1 MQKEFSRRDFLKGM
15 AVVTASGLLVACGG
29 GNGTPVKLAFA
40 AMNNFYDQAETL
52 NGYVLCQGF
61 QVKNLSAS
69 DITLD
74 GLLDFET
81 YDKKE
86 REVGVEEAIRALAG
100 SSKTITAKTS
110 AGAVT
115 SIAVLDPASSKTLK
129 PGESAKVWFYAIA
142 PTNETTLDILYQGVH
157 QCYLSYGKD
166 LPSHEPGGGGGSSA
180 SSTVSSSSATSE
192 SASLSTAASEESASA
207 STAASEVG
215 VMESPSDSVN
225 REASAS
231 R

>member
-1 MQKEFSRRDFLKGM
+1 MGEKFSRRDFLKGM

-29 GNGTPVKLAFA
+29 GNGTPVKLAFV
-40 AMNNFYDQAETL
+40 AMDNFYDQDETP

-86 REVGVEEAIRALAG
+86 SKVGVEKAIRELAG

-129 PGESAKVWFYAIA
+129 PGESAKVWFFAIA
-142 PTNETTLDILYQGVH
+142 PNNETTLDILYQGVH

-166 LPSHEPGGGGGSSA
+166 LPPHEPGGGGSSSA

-192 SASLSTAASEESASA
+192 SAST

-215 VMESPSDSVN
+215 VMESPSSVD

>member
-29 GNGTPVKLAFA
+29 GNGTPVKLAFV
-40 AMNNFYDQAETL
+40 AMDDFYDQDETL

-129 PGESAKVWFYAIA
+129 PGESAKVWFSAIA

-180 SSTVSSSSATSE
+180 SSAVSSSSTTAE
-192 SASLSTAASEESASA
+192 SASS

-215 VMESPSDSVN
+215 VMESPSSVD

>member
-1 MQKEFSRRDFLKGM
+1 MSEKFSRRDFLKGM

-29 GNGTPVKLAFA
+29 GNGTPVKLAFV
-40 AMNNFYDQAETL
+40 AMDDFYDQDETP

-129 PGESAKVWFYAIA
+129 PGESAKVWFSAIA

-192 SASLSTAASEESASA
+192 SASSSTAASED
-207 STAASEVG
+207 VG
-215 VMESPSDSVN
+215 VMESPSDSVD

>member
-15 AVVTASGLLVACGG
+15 AVVTASGLLMACGG
-29 GNGTPVKLAFA
+29 GNGTPVKLAFV
-40 AMNNFYDQAETL
+40 AMDNFYDQDETP
-52 NGYVLCQGF
+52 NGYVLYQGF

-81 YDKKE
+81 YNKKE
-86 REVGVEEAIRALAG
+86 REVGVEKAIRALAG

-115 SIAVLDPASSKTLK
+115 SIAALDPASSKTLK
-129 PGESAKVWFYAIA
+129 PGESAMVWFSAIA

-166 LPSHEPGGGGGSSA
+166 LPSHEPGGGGSGSA
-180 SSTVSSSSATSE
+180 SSAVSSSSATAE
-192 SASLSTAASEESASA
+192 SASS

-215 VMESPSDSVN
+215 VMESPSSVD

>member
-29 GNGTPVKLAFA
+29 GNGTPVKLAFV
-40 AMNNFYDQAETL
+40 AMDNFYDQAETQ

-100 SSKTITAKTS
+100 SSKTITAKAS

-129 PGESAKVWFYAIA
+129 PGESAKVWFSAIA

-166 LPSHEPGGGGGSSA
+166 LPSHEPGGGGSSSA

-192 SASLSTAASEESASA
+192 SASS

-215 VMESPSDSVN
+215 VMESPSDSVD

>member
-1 MQKEFSRRDFLKGM
+1 MGEKFSRRDFLKGM

-29 GNGTPVKLAFA
+29 GNGTPVKLAFV
-40 AMNNFYDQAETL
+40 AMDNFYDQAETL
-52 NGYVLCQGF
+52 NDYVLCQGF

-81 YDKKE
+81 YNKKE
-86 REVGVEEAIRALAG
+86 REVGVEEAIWALAG

-192 SASLSTAASEESASA
+192 SASASTAASEEA
-207 STAASEVG
+207 G
-215 VMESPSDSVN
+215 VMESPSDPVD

>member
-1 MQKEFSRRDFLKGM
+1 MQKEFSSRDFLKGM

-29 GNGTPVKLAFA
+29 GNGTPVKLAFV
-40 AMNNFYDQAETL
+40 AMDNFYDQDETL

-115 SIAVLDPASSKTLK
+115 SIAMLDPASSKTLK

-180 SSTVSSSSATSE
+180 SSAVSSSST
-192 SASLSTAASEESASA
+192 TEESASA

-215 VMESPSDSVN
+215 VMESPSDSVD

>member
-29 GNGTPVKLAFA
+29 GNGTPVKLAFV
-40 AMNNFYDQAETL
+40 AMDNFYDQAETQ

-129 PGESAKVWFYAIA
+129 PGESAKVWFSAIA

-180 SSTVSSSSATSE
+180 SSAVSSSSATAE
-192 SASLSTAASEESASA
+192 SASS

-215 VMESPSDSVN
+215 VMESPSDSVD

>member
-1 MQKEFSRRDFLKGM
+1 MGEKFSRRDFLKGM

-29 GNGTPVKLAFA
+29 GNGTPVKLAFV
-40 AMNNFYDQAETL
+40 AMDDSYGQYEIPNS
-52 NGYVLCQGF
+52 YVLHQGF

-74 GLLDFET
+74 GLLDFKTCDE
-81 YDKKE
+81 KASK
-86 REVGVEEAIRALAG
+86 VGEEEAIRALAG

-129 PGESAKVWFYAIA
+129 PGESAMVWFSAIA
-142 PTNETTLDILYQGVH
+142 PNNETTLDILYQGVH

-180 SSTVSSSSATSE
+180 SSAVSSSST
-192 SASLSTAASEESASA
+192 TEESASS

-215 VMESPSDSVN
+215 VMESPSSVD

>member
-29 GNGTPVKLAFA
+29 GNGTPVKLAFV
-40 AMNNFYDQAETL
+40 AMDNFYDQAETQNK
-52 NGYVLCQGF
+52 NGYVLCQVF

-81 YDKKE
+81 CDQKAS
-86 REVGVEEAIRALAG
+86 EVGEEKAIRALAG

-115 SIAVLDPASSKTLK
+115 SIAMLDPASSKTLK
-129 PGESAKVWFYAIA
+129 PGESAMVWFSAIA
-142 PTNETTLDILYQGVH
+142 PNNETTLDILYQGVH

-166 LPSHEPGGGGGSSA
+166 LPSHEPGGGGSSA

-192 SASLSTAASEESASA
+192 SASTAASE
-207 STAASEVG
+207 EVG
-215 VMESPSDSVN
+215 VMESPSSVD

>member
-1 MQKEFSRRDFLKGM
+1 MGEKFSRRDFLKGM

-29 GNGTPVKLAFA
+29 GNGTPVKLAFV
-40 AMNNFYDQAETL
+40 AMDNFYDQAETQ

-129 PGESAKVWFYAIA
+129 PGESAKVWFSAIA

-180 SSTVSSSSATSE
+180 SSAVSSSSKTAE
-192 SASLSTAASEESASA
+192 SASS

-215 VMESPSDSVN
+215 VMESPSDSVD

>member
-1 MQKEFSRRDFLKGM
+1 MQKELSRRDFLKGM

-29 GNGTPVKLAFA
+29 GNGTPVKLAFV
-40 AMNNFYDQAETL
+40 AMDNFYDQDETQ

-115 SIAVLDPASSKTLK
+115 SIVVLDPASSKTLK
-129 PGESAKVWFYAIA
+129 PGESAMVWFSAIA

-166 LPSHEPGGGGGSSA
+166 LPSHEPGGGGSSSA
-180 SSTVSSSSATSE
+180 SSTVSSSSATS
-192 SASLSTAASEESASA
+192 ESASA

-215 VMESPSDSVN
+215 VMESPSSVD

>member
-29 GNGTPVKLAFA
+29 GNGTPVKLAFV
-40 AMNNFYDQAETL
+40 AMDNFYDQDETL

-129 PGESAKVWFYAIA
+129 PGESAKVWFFAIA
-142 PTNETTLDILYQGVH
+142 PNNETTLDILYQGVH

-166 LPSHEPGGGGGSSA
+166 LPSHEPGGGGSSSA

-192 SASLSTAASEESASA
+192 SASTSTAASEEVA
-207 STAASEVG
+207 
-215 VMESPSDSVN
+215 VMESPSSVD

>member
-1 MQKEFSRRDFLKGM
+1 MGEKFSRRDFLKGM

-29 GNGTPVKLAFA
+29 GNGTQVKLAFV
-40 AMNNFYDQAETL
+40 AMDNFYDQAETQNE

-69 DITLD
+69 DITLE

-81 YDKKE
+81 YDKEE
-86 REVGVEEAIRALAG
+86 RKVGVEEAIRALAG

-166 LPSHEPGGGGGSSA
+166 LPSHEPGGGGSSSA
-180 SSTVSSSSATSE
+180 SSTVSSSATS
-192 SASLSTAASEESASA
+192 ESASA
-207 STAASEVG
+207 STAASEEVA
-215 VMESPSDSVN
+215 VMESPSDSVD

>member
-29 GNGTPVKLAFA
+29 GNGTPVKLAFV
-40 AMNNFYDQAETL
+40 AMDNFYDQDETL

-110 AGAVT
+110 AGAVM

-129 PGESAKVWFYAIA
+129 PGESAKVWFSAIA

-166 LPSHEPGGGGGSSA
+166 LPSHESGGGGGSSA

-192 SASLSTAASEESASA
+192 SAS
-207 STAASEVG
+207 TAASEVG
-215 VMESPSDSVN
+215 VMESPSSVD

>member
-1 MQKEFSRRDFLKGM
+1 MGEKFSRRDFLKGM

-29 GNGTPVKLAFA
+29 GNGTPVKLAFV
-40 AMNNFYDQAETL
+40 AMDNFYDQAETQ

-86 REVGVEEAIRALAG
+86 RKVGVEEAIRALAG

-129 PGESAKVWFYAIA
+129 PGESAKVWFSAIA
-142 PTNETTLDILYQGVH
+142 PTNETTLDILYQGVY

-180 SSTVSSSSATSE
+180 SSAVSSSSTTAE
-192 SASLSTAASEESASA
+192 SASS

-215 VMESPSDSVN
+215 VMESPSDSVD

>member
-1 MQKEFSRRDFLKGM
+1 MWFINCKGGKTNEREIFPSGFSKGHGGCD
-15 AVVTASGLLVACGG
+15 GLLVACGG
-29 GNGTPVKLAFA
+29 GNGTPVKLAFV
-40 AMNNFYDQAETL
+40 AMDNFYDQDETP

-129 PGESAKVWFYAIA
+129 PGESAKVWFFAIA

-166 LPSHEPGGGGGSSA
+166 LPSHEPGGGGSSA

-192 SASLSTAASEESASA
+192 SASTAASEE
-207 STAASEVG
+207 VC
-215 VMESPSDSVN
+215 VMESPSDSVD

>member
-29 GNGTPVKLAFA
+29 GNGTPVKLAFV
-40 AMNNFYDQAETL
+40 AMDNFYDQDETP

-69 DITLD
+69 DIPLA
-74 GLLDFET
+74 GLLDYET

-115 SIAVLDPASSKTLK
+115 SIAVLDPASSKSWK
-129 PGESAKVWFYAIA
+129 HGESAMVWFLAIA

-166 LPSHEPGGGGGSSA
+166 LPSHEPGGGGSSA

-192 SASLSTAASEESASA
+192 SASPAESA
-207 STAASEVG
+207 STAASEEVG
-215 VMESPSDSVN
+215 VMESPSASVD

>member
-29 GNGTPVKLAFA
+29 GNGTPVKLAFV
-40 AMNNFYDQAETL
+40 AMDNFYDQAETQ

-61 QVKNLSAS
+61 QVKNLSVS
-69 DITLD
+69 DIMLD

-129 PGESAKVWFYAIA
+129 PGESAKVWFSAIA

-180 SSTVSSSSATSE
+180 SSAVSSSSTTAE
-192 SASLSTAASEESASA
+192 SASSSTAASEA
-207 STAASEVG
+207 G
-215 VMESPSDSVN
+215 VMESPSDSVD

>member
-1 MQKEFSRRDFLKGM
+1 MSEKFSRRDFLKGM

-29 GNGTPVKLAFA
+29 GNGTPVKLAFV
-40 AMNNFYDQAETL
+40 AMDNFYDQDETL

-115 SIAVLDPASSKTLK
+115 SIAALDPASSKTLK
-129 PGESAKVWFYAIA
+129 PGESATVWFFAIA

-166 LPSHEPGGGGGSSA
+166 LPSHEPGGGGSSSA

-192 SASLSTAASEESASA
+192 SASTAASED
-207 STAASEVG
+207 G
-215 VMESPSDSVN
+215 VMESPSSVD

>member
-1 MQKEFSRRDFLKGM
+1 MQKEFSRRNFLKGM
-15 AVVTASGLLVACGG
+15 AVVTASGLLMACGG
-29 GNGTPVKLAFA
+29 GNGTPVKLAFV
-40 AMNNFYDQAETL
+40 AMDNFYDQAETP

-86 REVGVEEAIRALAG
+86 REVGVEKAIRALAG

-180 SSTVSSSSATSE
+180 SSAVSSSSATSE
-192 SASLSTAASEESASA
+192 SASTAESASS

-215 VMESPSDSVN
+215 VMESPSSVD

>member
-1 MQKEFSRRDFLKGM
+1 MGEKFSRRDFLKGM

-29 GNGTPVKLAFA
+29 GNGTPVKLAFV
-40 AMNNFYDQAETL
+40 AMDNFYDQDETL
-52 NGYVLCQGF
+52 NSYVLCQGF

-129 PGESAKVWFYAIA
+129 PGESAMVWFSAIA
-142 PTNETTLDILYQGVH
+142 PNNETTLDILYQGVH

-166 LPSHEPGGGGGSSA
+166 LPSHEPGGGGS
-180 SSTVSSSSATSE
+180 SSTTSE
-192 SASLSTAASEESASA
+192 SASTAESASTSTAASEESAS
-207 STAASEVG
+207 TAASEDG
-215 VMESPSDSVN
+215 VMESPSDSVD

>member
-15 AVVTASGLLVACGG
+15 AVVTASSLLMACGG
-29 GNGTPVKLAFA
+29 GNGTPVKLAFV
-40 AMNNFYDQAETL
+40 AMDNFYDQAETQNK

-129 PGESAKVWFYAIA
+129 PGESAKVWFSAIA

-180 SSTVSSSSATSE
+180 SSAVSSSSATAE
-192 SASLSTAASEESASA
+192 SASTEESASS

-215 VMESPSDSVN
+215 VMESPSSVD

>member
-15 AVVTASGLLVACGG
+15 AVVTASGLLMACGG
-29 GNGTPVKLAFA
+29 GNGTPVKLAFV
-40 AMNNFYDQAETL
+40 AMDDFYDQAETQ

-129 PGESAKVWFYAIA
+129 PGESAKVWFSAIA

-180 SSTVSSSSATSE
+180 SSTVSSSSATAE
-192 SASLSTAASEESASA
+192 SASS

-215 VMESPSDSVN
+215 VMESPSASVG

>member
-29 GNGTPVKLAFA
+29 GNGTPVKLAFV
-40 AMNNFYDQAETL
+40 AMDNFYDQDETP

-129 PGESAKVWFYAIA
+129 PGESAMVWFSAIA
-142 PTNETTLDILYQGVH
+142 PNNETTLDILYRGVH

-192 SASLSTAASEESASA
+192 SASLSTAASEEVA
-207 STAASEVG
+207 
-215 VMESPSDSVN
+215 VMESPSDSVD

>member
-1 MQKEFSRRDFLKGM
+1 MSEKFSRRDFLKGM

-29 GNGTPVKLAFA
+29 GNGTPVKLAFV
-40 AMNNFYDQAETL
+40 AMDNFYDQDETQ

-115 SIAVLDPASSKTLK
+115 SIAVLDPASSKMLK
-129 PGESAKVWFYAIA
+129 PGESAKVWFSAIA

-180 SSTVSSSSATSE
+180 SSAVSSSSTTAE
-192 SASLSTAASEESASA
+192 SASS

-215 VMESPSDSVN
+215 VMESPSDSVD

>member
-15 AVVTASGLLVACGG
+15 AVVTASGLLMACGG
-29 GNGTPVKLAFA
+29 GNGTPVKLAFV
-40 AMNNFYDQAETL
+40 AMDDFYDQAETQ

-69 DITLD
+69 DITLA

-129 PGESAKVWFYAIA
+129 PGESAKVWFSAIA

-180 SSTVSSSSATSE
+180 SSAVSSSSTTAE
-192 SASLSTAASEESASA
+192 SASS

-215 VMESPSDSVN
+215 VMESPSDSVD

>member
-1 MQKEFSRRDFLKGM
+1 MGEKFSRRDFLKGM

-29 GNGTPVKLAFA
+29 GNGTPVKLAFV
-40 AMNNFYDQAETL
+40 AMDDFDDQDETPS
-52 NGYVLCQGF
+52 GYVLFQGF

-81 YDKKE
+81 YNKE
-86 REVGVEEAIRALAG
+86 ARKVGDEKAIRALAG

-166 LPSHEPGGGGGSSA
+166 LPSHEPGGGGSSSA
-180 SSTVSSSSATSE
+180 SSAVSSSSTTSE
-192 SASLSTAASEESASA
+192 SASMAASEE
-207 STAASEVG
+207 VG
-215 VMESPSDSVN
+215 IMESPSSVD

>member
-1 MQKEFSRRDFLKGM
+1 MWFINYKGGKTNGREIFPSGFSKGH
-15 AVVTASGLLVACGG
+15 GGCGG
-29 GNGTPVKLAFA
+29 KVSTIPGLGTRGLRAVEKKLAFV
-40 AMNNFYDQAETL
+40 AMDNFYDQAETL

-86 REVGVEEAIRALAG
+86 KEVGVEEAIRALAG

-129 PGESAKVWFYAIA
+129 PGESATVWFSAIA

-157 QCYLSYGKD
+157 QCYLGYGKD
-166 LPSHEPGGGGGSSA
+166 LPSHEPGGGGSGSA

-192 SASLSTAASEESASA
+192 SASTAASED
-207 STAASEVG
+207 G
-215 VMESPSDSVN
+215 VMESPSSVD

>member
-29 GNGTPVKLAFA
+29 GNGTQVKLAFV
-40 AMNNFYDQAETL
+40 AMDDSYGQYEIP
-52 NGYVLCQGF
+52 NGYVLHQVF

-81 YDKKE
+81 CDQKAS
-86 REVGVEEAIRALAG
+86 EVGEEKAIRALAG

-129 PGESAKVWFYAIA
+129 PGESAMVWFSAIA
-142 PTNETTLDILYQGVH
+142 PNNETTLDILYQGVH

-166 LPSHEPGGGGGSSA
+166 LPSHESGGGGSSSA
-180 SSTVSSSSATSE
+180 SSTVSSSATS
-192 SASLSTAASEESASA
+192 ESASA
-207 STAASEVG
+207 STAASEEVA
-215 VMESPSDSVN
+215 VMESPSSVD

>member
-1 MQKEFSRRDFLKGM
+1 MGEKFSRRDFLKGM

-29 GNGTPVKLAFA
+29 GNGTSVKLAFV
-40 AMNNFYDQAETL
+40 AMDNFYDQDETP

-74 GLLDFET
+74 GLLDLET

-129 PGESAKVWFYAIA
+129 PGESAKVWFFAIA

-166 LPSHEPGGGGGSSA
+166 LPSHEPGGGGSSSA
-180 SSTVSSSSATSE
+180 SSAVSSSST
-192 SASLSTAASEESASA
+192 TEESASS
-207 STAASEVG
+207 STAASEVA
-215 VMESPSDSVN
+215 VMESPSSVD

>member
-1 MQKEFSRRDFLKGM
+1 M
-15 AVVTASGLLVACGG
+15 AVVTASGLLMACGG
-29 GNGTPVKLAFA
+29 GNGTPVKLAFV
-40 AMNNFYDQAETL
+40 AMDNFYGQDETP
-52 NGYVLCQGF
+52 NGYYVLHQVF

-86 REVGVEEAIRALAG
+86 RDVGVEEAIRALAG

-129 PGESAKVWFYAIA
+129 PGESAKVWFSAIA

-180 SSTVSSSSATSE
+180 SSAVSSSSTTAE
-192 SASLSTAASEESASA
+192 SASS

-215 VMESPSDSVN
+215 VMESPSDSVD

>member
-29 GNGTPVKLAFA
+29 GNGTPVKLAFV
-40 AMNNFYDQAETL
+40 AMDNFYDQDETL
-52 NGYVLCQGF
+52 NSYVLCQGF

-129 PGESAKVWFYAIA
+129 PGESAKVWFFAIA
-142 PTNETTLDILYQGVH
+142 PNNETTLDILYQGVH

-166 LPSHEPGGGGGSSA
+166 LPSHEPGGGGSSA

-192 SASLSTAASEESASA
+192 SASTAASEEVA
-207 STAASEVG
+207 
-215 VMESPSDSVN
+215 VMESPSASVD

>member
-1 MQKEFSRRDFLKGM
+1 MGEKFSRRDFLKGM

-29 GNGTPVKLAFA
+29 GNGTPVKLAFV
-40 AMNNFYDQAETL
+40 AMDNFYDQAETQ
-52 NGYVLCQGF
+52 NGYVLYQGF

-115 SIAVLDPASSKTLK
+115 SIAVLDPTSSKTLK
-129 PGESAKVWFYAIA
+129 PGESAKVWFSAIA

-180 SSTVSSSSATSE
+180 SSAVSSSSATAE
-192 SASLSTAASEESASA
+192 LASS

-215 VMESPSDSVN
+215 VMESPSDSVD

>member
-29 GNGTPVKLAFA
+29 GNGTPVKLAFV
-40 AMNNFYDQAETL
+40 AMDNFYDQDETL
-52 NGYVLCQGF
+52 NGYVLCQGL

-81 YDKKE
+81 YNKKE

-129 PGESAKVWFYAIA
+129 PGESAKVWFSAIA

-166 LPSHEPGGGGGSSA
+166 LPSHEPGGGSGSSA
-180 SSTVSSSSATSE
+180 SSTVSSSSATAE
-192 SASLSTAASEESASA
+192 SASSSTAASE
-207 STAASEVG
+207 EVG
-215 VMESPSDSVN
+215 VMESPSSVD

>member
-1 MQKEFSRRDFLKGM
+1 MGEKFSRRDFLKGM

-29 GNGTPVKLAFA
+29 GNGTPVKLAFV
-40 AMNNFYDQAETL
+40 AMDNFYDQDETL

-129 PGESAKVWFYAIA
+129 PGESATVWFYAIA

-166 LPSHEPGGGGGSSA
+166 LPSHEPGGGGSSSA

-192 SASLSTAASEESASA
+192 SASTSTAASEA
-207 STAASEVG
+207 G
-215 VMESPSDSVN
+215 VMESPRSVD

>member
-29 GNGTPVKLAFA
+29 GNGTPVKLAFV
-40 AMNNFYDQAETL
+40 AMDDSYGQYEIPNS
-52 NGYVLCQGF
+52 YVLHQGF

-142 PTNETTLDILYQGVH
+142 PNNETTLGILYQGVH

-192 SASLSTAASEESASA
+192 SASTAASEEVA
-207 STAASEVG
+207 
-215 VMESPSDSVN
+215 VMESPSSVD

>member
-29 GNGTPVKLAFA
+29 GNGTPVKLAFV
-40 AMNNFYDQAETL
+40 AMDNFYDQAETL
-52 NGYVLCQGF
+52 NDYVLCQGF
-61 QVKNLSAS
+61 RVKNLSAS

-81 YDKKE
+81 YNNIE
-86 REVGVEEAIRALAG
+86 RKFGVEEAIRALAG

-142 PTNETTLDILYQGVH
+142 PNNETTLDILYQGVH

-166 LPSHEPGGGGGSSA
+166 LPSHEPGGGGSGSA
-180 SSTVSSSSATSE
+180 SSAVSSSSTTAE
-192 SASLSTAASEESASA
+192 SASTAGSASS

-215 VMESPSDSVN
+215 VMESPSDSVD

>member
-15 AVVTASGLLVACGG
+15 AVVTASGLLMACGG
-29 GNGTPVKLAFA
+29 GNGTPVKLAFV
-40 AMNNFYDQAETL
+40 AMDNFYDQAETQ
-52 NGYVLCQGF
+52 NKNSYVLCQGF

-115 SIAVLDPASSKTLK
+115 SIAVLDLASSKTLK
-129 PGESAKVWFYAIA
+129 PGESAKVWFSAIA

-166 LPSHEPGGGGGSSA
+166 LPSHEPGGGGSGSA
-180 SSTVSSSSATSE
+180 SSAVSSSSTTAE
-192 SASLSTAASEESASA
+192 SASSSTAASE
-207 STAASEVG
+207 EVG
-215 VMESPSDSVN
+215 VMESPSSVD

>member
-1 MQKEFSRRDFLKGM
+1 MGEKFSRRDFLKGM

-29 GNGTPVKLAFA
+29 GNGTPVKLAFV
-40 AMNNFYDQAETL
+40 AMDNFYDQDETL

-115 SIAVLDPASSKTLK
+115 SIAVLDPASSKMLK
-129 PGESAKVWFYAIA
+129 PGESAKVWFSAIA

-166 LPSHEPGGGGGSSA
+166 LPSHEPGGGGSGSA
-180 SSTVSSSSATSE
+180 SSAVSSSSTTAE
-192 SASLSTAASEESASA
+192 SASS

-215 VMESPSDSVN
+215 VMESPSSVD

-231 R
+231 L